1 MPTDTLGRRL
11 PLLTLIAA
19 NAVSLFGN
27 TIAAVAIP
35 WFVLVT
41 TGSAAR
47 AGVAAFFTTV
57 PLALG
62 ALFGG
67 TVADRVGPR
76 IASVV
81 GDLLSA
87 AAVAG
92 IPVLHAAGVLEFWH
106 ILVLGFLGALFDAP
120 AQAARE
126 ALIPELA
133 ERAGTPLDRA
143 NALWTSTE
151 HAGYILGAPAAG
163 ILIAAFGAPTALWVD
178 AASFVAAAIAVAA
191 VVPHLRRERPR
202 TPYLADLVDGV
213 RFIARN
219 RTLRTFLVFATIG
232 NFLIAPVGFVILPVY
247 AKEVFDSASSLAAM
261 TAAYGAGGLAGAV
274 LLALVG
280 GRVRRRAWYV
290 AGWVVYPLAS
300 AALIPLPQLSVALPV
315 LFAIGVVAGGI
326 GPIEQS
332 VRQERTPTELRA
344 RVFATFMASLAAVVP
359 LSVLAAGL
367 AVELAG
373 LRSVVVVIAAGNALL
388 AVVVITSRAVREL

>member
-1 MPTDTLGRRL
+1 MATHTLGSRL
-11 PLLTLIAA
+11 PLLTLVAA

-67 TVADRVGPR
+67 VIADRIGPR

-81 GDLLSA
+81 GDVFSA

-92 IPVLHAAGVLEFWH
+92 IPLLHAADALEFWH
-106 ILVLGFLGALFDAP
+106 ILALGFLGALFDAP

-133 ERAGTPLDRA
+133 ERARMPLDRA
-143 NALWTSTE
+143 NSLWTSTE

-163 ILIAAFGAPTALWVD
+163 ILIAAFGAPAALWVD
-178 AASFVAAAIAVAA
+178 AASFVAAAIAV
-191 VVPHLRRERPR
+191 VVVLPRLRRDRPR
-202 TPYLADLVDGV
+202 TPYLADLVDGL

-219 RTLRTFLVFATIG
+219 ATLRTFLAFATVG
-232 NFLIAPVGFVILPVY
+232 NFLIAPLAFVILPVY
-247 AKEVFDSASSLAAM
+247 AKEVFDSASSLAAL
-261 TAAYGAGGLAGAV
+261 TAAYGAGGLVGAV
-274 LLALVG
+274 FLAVVG
-280 GRVRRRAWYV
+280 GRIRRRHWYLGAWI
-290 AGWVVYPLAS
+290 VYPIAS
-300 AALIPLPQLSVALPV
+300 AALIPLPQLTIALPV
-315 LFAIGVVAGGI
+315 LFALGVVAGGL

-332 VRQERTPTELRA
+332 VRHERTPAELRA
-344 RVFATFMASLAAVVP
+344 RVFAMFMASLAAVVP
-359 LSVLAAGL
+359 LSVLAAGF

-373 LRSVVVVIAAGNALL
+373 LRPVVVAFAVGNAVLTVVVV
-388 AVVVITSRAVREL
+388 TSRVVREL